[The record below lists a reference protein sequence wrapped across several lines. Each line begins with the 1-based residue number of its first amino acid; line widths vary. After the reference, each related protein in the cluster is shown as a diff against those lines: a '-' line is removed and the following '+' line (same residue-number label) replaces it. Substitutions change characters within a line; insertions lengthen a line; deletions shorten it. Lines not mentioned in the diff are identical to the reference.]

1 MLDSTLSREP
11 LQNRKIR
18 SIRSLA
24 RAAAAAAL
32 LFAATSVMAQTAS
45 PQTADNPQTLV
56 FIRHGEKPKEGLGL
70 LTCQG
75 LNRALMLPDWFIAHF
90 PPPDSIFA
98 PDPKV
103 KTTELHGDGQR
114 YDYVRPLLTIGPTAV
129 RLGVPINTQLPFNDP
144 GLLADTLLEP
154 RYRHAT
160 IYLAWE
166 HTNILE
172 FAEVMLARFGSQAKV
187 PEWPNSDYET
197 VFVFTIDWGTPGS
210 MNFRVESQGL
220 GPMSDICP
228 RAMGDEVSG
237 SDPVGIPGGGNIAPQ
252 R

>member
-1 MLDSTLSREP
+1 MLNGTPSREP
-11 LQNRKIR
+11 LQNRGIN
-18 SIRSLA
+18 SIRCLA
-24 RAAAAAAL
+24 CAAVAAAL
-32 LFAATSVMAQTAS
+32 LHAATSAVAQTAS
-45 PQTADNPQTLV
+45 PQTADKPQTLV

-90 PPPDSIFA
+90 PPPDDIFA

-114 YDYVRPLLTIGPTAV
+114 YDYVRPLLTIGPTAI

-154 RYRHAT
+154 QYRHET

-172 FAEVMLARFGSQAKV
+172 FAEVMLTRFDSQAEV

-197 VFVFTIDWGTPGS
+197 VFVFTIDWSEPGS
-210 MNFRVESQGL
+210 MDFRVESQGL

-228 RAMGDEVSG
+228 RATGDQVSG
-237 SDPVGIPGGGNIAPQ
+237 SAPAGLPGGGNSAPQ